1 MSIKERKLTGG
12 EKRSKEANF
21 KKLKKQKGD
30 FKDRY
35 GKDAESVMHAVAT
48 NQAKNEDTYDP
59 HMMYKGTEKEYR
71 AFKPKEKDH
80 HDRLMST
87 GYDHDDPETKK
98 VEEADVTKGYM
109 DHMKKVNKGEINKYP
124 MRGKGKPLSQ
134 ARKDAIFGKK
144 KKDTDYVEEKAS
156 YKSDPKLK
164 NLRLSDIPSDY
175 EKRKYAAQGAKK
187 NEDVSADLPT
197 TNQRTQRMLNLIRA
211 NNPTAKNDFEA
222 ILLSLAKAKKNLSN
236 DEDQADISK
245 LRKDVD
251 GLKLIH
257 NQLQAK
263 VDGLNESA
271 SLITEAQF
279 DEAAGEK
286 DACYHKVKSRY
297 KVWPSAY
304 ASGALVQCRKK
315 GAKNWGNSKK

>member
-1 MSIKERKLTGG
+1 MTIEERKLTGG
-12 EKRSKEANF
+12 EKRSKEAKF
-21 KKLKKQKGD
+21 KKLKKHKGD

-48 NQAKNEDTYDP
+48 KQAKNEDAYEP
-59 HMMYKGTEKEYR
+59 HMMYKGTKTDYR
-71 AFKPKEKDH
+71 AFKPTKKDH
-80 HDRLMST
+80 HDRLMNT

-134 ARKDAIFGKK
+134 
-144 KKDTDYVEEKAS
+144 DYVEEKAK
-156 YKSDPKLK
+156 YKRDPKLS
-164 NLRLSDIPSDY
+164 NLKLSDIPSDY
-175 EKRKYAAQGAKK
+175 EKRKYAAQTSKK
-187 NEDVSADLPT
+187 NEDIAGDLPT
-197 TNQRTQRMLNLIRA
+197 TNQRTQRMLSLIRA

-236 DEDQADISK
+236 DEDQADIAQ
-245 LRKDVD
+245 LRQDVD
-251 GLKLIH
+251 GLKLLV
-257 NQLQAK
+257 NQMKGK

-271 SLITEAQF
+271 TLITEEQF
-279 DEAAGEK
+279 DEAAGKK

-315 GAKNWGNSKK
+315 GAKNWGNSKKK

>member
-1 MSIKERKLTGG
+1 
-12 EKRSKEANF
+12 
-21 KKLKKQKGD
+21 
-30 FKDRY
+30 
-35 GKDAESVMHAVAT
+35 
-48 NQAKNEDTYDP
+48 
-59 HMMYKGTEKEYR
+59 
-71 AFKPKEKDH
+71 
-80 HDRLMST
+80 MST

-134 ARKDAIFGKK
+134 DRKDALFGKK
-144 KKDTDYVEEKAS
+144 KKDADYVEEEK
-156 YKSDPKLK
+156 KEGTWKPDPKLK
-164 NLRLSDIPSDY
+164 NLRVADIPSQY
-175 EKRKYAAQGAKK
+175 EKRKAYRDNPK
-187 NEDVSADLPT
+187 EDIGGEQST

-211 NNPTAKNDFEA
+211 NNPSAKNDFEA

-236 DEDQADISK
+236 DEDQADINA
-245 LRKDVD
+245 LRQDVD
-251 GLKLIH
+251 GLKLLV
-257 NQLQAK
+257 NQMKGK

-279 DEAAGEK
+279 DEAAGKK

-315 GAKNWGNSKK
+315 GAKNWGNSKKK

>member
-1 MSIKERKLTGG
+1 MSIEERKLTGG

-21 KKLKKQKGD
+21 KKLKKVKGD

-48 NQAKNEDTYDP
+48 KQAKNED
-59 HMMYKGTEKEYR
+59 
-71 AFKPKEKDH
+71 KDY
-80 HDRLMST
+80 T
-87 GYDHDDPETKK
+87 Q
-98 VEEADVTKGYM
+98 GYM
-109 DHMKKVNKGEINKYP
+109 DHMKKVNKGEVNKYP

-134 ARKDAIFGKK
+134 ARKDALFGKK
-144 KKDTDYVEEKAS
+144 KKDADYVEEKAT
-156 YKSDPKLK
+156 YKTDPKLK
-164 NLRLSDIPSDY
+164 NLRISDIPSDY
-175 EKRKYAAQGAKK
+175 EKRKYASQTSKK
-187 NEDVSADLPT
+187 NEDVGTDLPT

-211 NNPTAKNDFEA
+211 NNPSAKNDFEA

-236 DEDQADISK
+236 DEDQADIAA
-245 LRKDVD
+245 LRQDVD
-251 GLKLIH
+251 GLKLLV
-257 NQLQAK
+257 NQMKGK

-271 SLITEAQF
+271 TLITEEQF
-279 DEAAGEK
+279 DEAAGKK

-315 GAKNWGNSKK
+315 GAKNWGNSKKK

>member
-1 MSIKERKLTGG
+1 MHTVKCLGNNMSIEERKLTGG

-21 KKLKKQKGD
+21 KKLKKVKGD

-48 NQAKNEDTYDP
+48 KQAKNED
-59 HMMYKGTEKEYR
+59 
-71 AFKPKEKDH
+71 KDY
-80 HDRLMST
+80 T
-87 GYDHDDPETKK
+87 Q
-98 VEEADVTKGYM
+98 GYM
-109 DHMKKVNKGEINKYP
+109 DHMKKVNKGEVNKYP

-134 ARKDAIFGKK
+134 ARKDALFGKK
-144 KKDTDYVEEKAS
+144 KKDADYVEEKAT
-156 YKSDPKLK
+156 YKTDPKLK
-164 NLRLSDIPSDY
+164 NLRISDIPSEY
-175 EKRKYAAQGAKK
+175 EKKKYAARTAKK
-187 NEDVSADLPT
+187 NEDVEGDLPT

-211 NNPTAKNDFEA
+211 NNPSAKNDFEA

-236 DEDQADISK
+236 DEDQADIAA
-245 LRKDVD
+245 LRQDVD
-251 GLKLIH
+251 GLKLLV
-257 NQLQAK
+257 NQMTAK

-271 SLITEAQF
+271 TLVTEEQF
-279 DEAAGEK
+279 DEAAGKK

-315 GAKNWGNSKK
+315 GASNWGNSKKK

>member
-1 MSIKERKLTGG
+1 MSIEERKLTGG
-12 EKRSKEANF
+12 EKRSKEAKF
-21 KKLKKQKGD
+21 KKLKKHKGD

-48 NQAKNEDTYDP
+48 NQAKNEDAEYKP
-59 HMMYKGTEKEYR
+59 HMMYKGDEKEYR
-71 AFKPKEKDH
+71 AFKPSKKDH
-80 HDRLMST
+80 HDRLMGT

-98 VEEADVTKGYM
+98 
-109 DHMKKVNKGEINKYP
+109 I
-124 MRGKGKPLSQ
+124 
-134 ARKDAIFGKK
+134 
-144 KKDTDYVEEKAS
+144 EEKAK

-164 NLRLSDIPSDY
+164 NLRVSDIPSEY
-175 EKRKYAAQGAKK
+175 EKRKYAAQGSKK
-187 NEDVSADLPT
+187 NEDVGADLPT

-236 DEDQADISK
+236 DEDQADIAA
-245 LRKDVD
+245 LRQDVD
-251 GLKLIH
+251 GLKLLV
-257 NQLQAK
+257 NQMKGK

-271 SLITEAQF
+271 TLITEEQF
-279 DEAAGEK
+279 DEAAGKK

-315 GAKNWGNSKK
+315 GAKNWGNSKKK

>member
-1 MSIKERKLTGG
+1 MSIEERKLTGG

-21 KKLKKQKGD
+21 KKLKKVKGD

-48 NQAKNEDTYDP
+48 KQAKNED
-59 HMMYKGTEKEYR
+59 K
-71 AFKPKEKDH
+71 
-80 HDRLMST
+80 
-87 GYDHDDPETKK
+87 
-98 VEEADVTKGYM
+98 DVTQGYM
-109 DHMKKVNKGEINKYP
+109 DHMKKVNKGEVNKYP

-134 ARKDAIFGKK
+134 ARKDALFGKK
-144 KKDTDYVEEKAS
+144 KKDADYVEEKAT
-156 YKSDPKLK
+156 YKTDPKLK
-164 NLRLSDIPSDY
+164 NLRISDIPSDY
-175 EKRKYAAQGAKK
+175 EKRKYASQTSKK
-187 NEDVSADLPT
+187 NEDVGTDLPT

-211 NNPTAKNDFEA
+211 NNPSAKNDFEA

-236 DEDQADISK
+236 DEDQADIAA
-245 LRKDVD
+245 LRQDVD
-251 GLKLIH
+251 GLKLLV
-257 NQLQAK
+257 NQMKGK

-271 SLITEAQF
+271 TLITEEQF
-279 DEAAGEK
+279 DEAAGKK

-315 GAKNWGNSKK
+315 GAKNWGNSKKK

>member
-1 MSIKERKLTGG
+1 MSIEERKLTGG

-21 KKLKKQKGD
+21 KKLKKVKGD

-48 NQAKNEDTYDP
+48 KQAKNED
-59 HMMYKGTEKEYR
+59 
-71 AFKPKEKDH
+71 KDY
-80 HDRLMST
+80 T
-87 GYDHDDPETKK
+87 Q
-98 VEEADVTKGYM
+98 GYM
-109 DHMKKVNKGEINKYP
+109 DHMKKVNKGEVNKYP

-134 ARKDAIFGKK
+134 ARKDALFGKK
-144 KKDTDYVEEKAS
+144 KKDADYVEEKAT
-156 YKSDPKLK
+156 YKTDPKLK
-164 NLRLSDIPSDY
+164 NLRISDIPSEY
-175 EKRKYAAQGAKK
+175 EKKKYAARTAKK
-187 NEDVSADLPT
+187 NEDVEGDLPT

-211 NNPTAKNDFEA
+211 NNPSAKNDFEA

-236 DEDQADISK
+236 DEDQADITA
-245 LRKDVD
+245 LRQDVD
-251 GLKLIH
+251 GLKLLV
-257 NQLQAK
+257 NQMTAK

-271 SLITEAQF
+271 TLITEEQF
-279 DEAAGEK
+279 DEAAGKK

-315 GAKNWGNSKK
+315 GASNWGNSKKK

>member
-1 MSIKERKLTGG
+1 MSIEERKLTGG

-21 KKLKKQKGD
+21 KKLKKVKGD

-48 NQAKNEDTYDP
+48 KQAKNED
-59 HMMYKGTEKEYR
+59 
-71 AFKPKEKDH
+71 KDY
-80 HDRLMST
+80 T
-87 GYDHDDPETKK
+87 Q
-98 VEEADVTKGYM
+98 GYM
-109 DHMKKVNKGEINKYP
+109 DHMKKVNKGEVNKYP

-134 ARKDAIFGKK
+134 ARKDALFGKK
-144 KKDTDYVEEKAS
+144 KKDADYVEEKAT
-156 YKSDPKLK
+156 YKTDPKLK
-164 NLRLSDIPSDY
+164 NLRISDIPSEY
-175 EKRKYAAQGAKK
+175 EKKKYAARTAKK
-187 NEDVSADLPT
+187 NEDVEGDLPT

-211 NNPTAKNDFEA
+211 NNPSAKNDFEA

-236 DEDQADISK
+236 DEDQADIAA
-245 LRKDVD
+245 LRQDVD
-251 GLKLIH
+251 GLKLLV
-257 NQLQAK
+257 NQMTAK

-271 SLITEAQF
+271 TLVTEEQF
-279 DEAAGEK
+279 DEAAGKK

-315 GAKNWGNSKK
+315 GASNWGNSKKK